1 MEKALEMFTFPRVN
15 QREIENMK
23 KQNKTNKQTKKKTVT
38 SNGIESVI

>member
-23 KQNKTNKQTKKKTVT
+23 KQNKTNKQTKKKQLPVMVL
-38 SNGIESVI
+38 NQ

>member
-1 MEKALEMFTFPRVN
+1 MEKVLEMFTFPRVN

-23 KQNKTNKQTKKKTVT
+23 KQNKTKQKTVT